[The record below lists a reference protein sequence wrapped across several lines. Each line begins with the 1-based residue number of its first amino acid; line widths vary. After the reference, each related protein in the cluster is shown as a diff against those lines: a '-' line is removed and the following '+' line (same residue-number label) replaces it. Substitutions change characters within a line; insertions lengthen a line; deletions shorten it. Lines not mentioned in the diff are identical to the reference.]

1 MAWPRD
7 GPVFLTIKESFV
19 CEINCFCLV
28 CELVEAETR
37 GVIRLS
43 DIDSDSLT
51 RDQLKALDLFDEF
64 VKSGLGS

>member
-1 MAWPRD
+1 M
-7 GPVFLTIKESFV
+7 
-19 CEINCFCLV
+19 CEVNCSCLV

-37 GVIRLS
+37 GVIRLG